1 MRNDTAHGMEMPRVA
16 SGTASTHW
24 PARRIYVEAR
34 QRAQDAWV
42 TYNRLK
48 AEADAAYAA
57 WRKEYEG
64 AKP

>member
-1 MRNDTAHGMEMPRVA
+1 MKAKKSVG
-16 SGTASTHW
+16 GTVSNHW
-24 PARRIYVEAR
+24 PARRLYVEAR
-34 QRAQDAWV
+34 QRAQEAWV

-64 AKP
+64 AKR